1 MFEFMKNKILIPLLI
16 LGALATFFS
25 FKYSGEDES
34 SEKRKALVLETVLKK
49 IKEQHYNPRDINDT
63 FSSSVYNSLLDQLDG
78 NKRFFTQK
86 DINTLSQYQYK
97 IDDQINEGDL
107 SFYNT
112 LFNTFDER
120 IAVTEGFYKEIL
132 DKPFTFNSNE
142 EIQLDAKKL
151 PYAADDKAL
160 KERWRTYLKFNV
172 LQKYVELKKAQD
184 GEDLDADDKDEAP
197 PAAAKGPK
205 KTDAELEEEARKSV
219 AKLHDR
225 YFKRLK
231 GLKDD
236 TRFTMFVS
244 AITGTEDPHTDY
256 YPPEK
261 KKGFDESMSGAFFGI
276 GAQLKEED
284 EGVRIV
290 EILPGTPAQKQGE
303 LKPQDLILK
312 VAQGKE
318 EPVDIQGMEIDEV
331 IKKIKGRKGTEV
343 RLTVKK
349 PNGSIKVIPIV
360 RDKIEREEVF
370 AKSLIIKGETG
381 PVGYIYLPEF
391 YADFGGNNNG
401 RACAEDVKIEV
412 EKLKNA
418 GVTGIILDLRY
429 NGGGSL
435 QDVVDMAGLFI
446 DKGPI
451 VQVKSSAS
459 MARTYE
465 DHNRLANGVLYDG
478 PLAIMVNTG
487 SASASEIMAAA
498 MQDYKRAVV
507 VGTPT
512 FGKGTVQKIEPLDGM
527 LSNVARELLSKADDG
542 TTNGMIGYLKLTVQ
556 KFYRINGGSTQL
568 KGVTP
573 DITFPDV
580 YEHIDQGERKD
591 KAALKWDRIPAAP
604 YQLYPNPVNT
614 AELAAA
620 SKKRMAANPAF
631 SLIQESALKVKKQDE
646 NNVYSLNEATYR
658 KQIEEA
664 NLLGKKVEEQEKN
677 AKPLVLTNP
686 AEDMAKINADTVT
699 SRKNEDFMKRLRK
712 DIYLSETVNIIN
724 DMNKPTMKVH
734 MGTGMK

>member
-1 MFEFMKNKILIPLLI
+1 MLQFMKNKILIPLLI

-25 FKYSGEDES
+25 FKYSGDDENTA
-34 SEKRKALVLETVLKK
+34 KRKALVLETVLKK
-49 IKEQHYNPRDINDT
+49 IKEQHYTPRDINDS
-63 FSSSVYNSLLDQLDG
+63 FSAKVYSSLLDQLDG
-78 NKRFFTQK
+78 NKRFFTQQ
-86 DINTLSQYQYK
+86 DIDALSKYQYQ
-97 IDDQINEGDL
+97 IDDEINEGDI
-107 SFYNT
+107 SFYNA
-112 LFNTFDER
+112 LFASFDER
-120 IAVTEGFYKEIL
+120 LKVTEDFYKEIL
-132 DKPFTFNSNE
+132 DKPFTFDGNE
-142 EIQLDAKKL
+142 EIQLDADKL
-151 PYAADDKAL
+151 GYAADDKAL
-160 KERWRTYLKFNV
+160 KERWRKYLKFNV
-172 LQKYVELKKAQD
+172 LQKYVELKKAQKGEDIDAD
-184 GEDLDADDKDEAP
+184 GEDESAET
-197 PAAAKGPK
+197 KGPPK
-205 KTDAELEEEARKSV
+205 SDKELEEEARKSV
-219 AKLHDR
+219 AKLHER
-225 YFKRLK
+225 YFKRLNN
-231 GLKDD
+231 LKDD

-244 AITGTEDPHTDY
+244 AITGAEDPHTDY

-261 KKGFDESMSGAFFGI
+261 KKVFDESMSGAFYGI

-303 LKPQDLILK
+303 LRPQDLILK
-312 VAQGKE
+312 VAQGAD

-331 IKKIKGRKGTEV
+331 IRKIKGKKGTEV

-349 PNGSIKVIPIV
+349 PNGTLKVIPII

-391 YADFGGNNNG
+391 YADFGGTNGG

-451 VQVKSSAS
+451 VQVKSSSS

-465 DHNRLANGVLYDG
+465 DPNRYARGVFYDG

-498 MQDYKRAVV
+498 MQDYKRAVI

-527 LSNVARELLSKADDG
+527 LDNVARELFSSADDG
-542 TTNGMIGYLKLTVQ
+542 TSNTMIGFLKLTVQ

-573 DITFPDV
+573 DIIFPDV
-580 YEHIDQGERKD
+580 YEHIEQGERQD
-591 KAALKWDRIPAAP
+591 KSALKWDKIEPANYTP
-604 YQLYPNPVNT
+604 YPNPVNT

-620 SKKRMAANPAF
+620 SKKRMAQNPTF
-631 SLIQESALKVKKQDE
+631 TLIEQSADRVKRQDE
-646 NNVYSLNEATYR
+646 NNVYSLNEATYL

-664 NLLGKKVEEQEKN
+664 NMLAKKVEEQEK
-677 AKPLVLTNP
+677 KTDPLMLTNTK
-686 AEDMAKINADTVT
+686 EDLPRIQADTLT
-699 SRKNEDFMKRLRK
+699 AKRNEDFMKRLRK

-724 DMNKPTMKVH
+724 DMNKPSMKVN